1 MRLEDILSGAAGK
14 VRKTDESPPRYA
26 LVDILRIATGYSH
39 TNAGILHLRV
49 QRRDQLEE
57 FERVKFPG
65 QGQRLTQVCTA
76 DEAQQML
83 ARLGGRSAAEF
94 WATGKTGKRTRGP
107 KHDDLYV
114 MKYSFDDTAVKIGR
128 SDNVKRRKRT
138 LEAGQNFFVEVVAI
152 FPGKECLEKKVHRN
166 LQDYRSTSGAGTECF
181 NICAEDA
188 AAICS
193 NTLKEVTQACAL
205 NGPKSQCLVLSK
217 RAEVAEDAPDP

>member
-14 VRKTDESPPRYA
+14 VRKTEESPPRYS
-26 LVDILRIATGYSH
+26 LVDILRIVTGYSQA
-39 TNAGILHLRV
+39 NASNAHLRV
-49 QRRDQLEE
+49 QRIHQLEE

-65 QGQRLTQVCTA
+65 RGQRLTQVCTA

-83 ARLGGRSAAEF
+83 ARLGGTSAAEF
-94 WATGKTGKRTRGP
+94 RADGKTGKRTRGP

-128 SDNVKRRKRT
+128 SDNVKRRKRE
-138 LEAGQNFFVEVVAI
+138 LEAGQNFFVEVVAV
-152 FPGKECLEKKVHRN
+152 FPGKGCFEKEVHRN
-166 LQDYRSTSGAGTECF
+166 LQDYRSTSGAGREWF

-188 AAICS
+188 AVICS
-193 NTLKEVTQACAL
+193 NTLKEVIQACAL
-205 NGPKSQCLVLSK
+205 NSPEGQCLVLSK

>member
-1 MRLEDILSGAAGK
+1 MRLEDILSGAAGQ
-14 VRKTDESPPRYA
+14 VRKMDESPPRYA

-57 FERVKFPG
+57 FEKVKFPG

-76 DEAQQML
+76 DDAHQMI
-83 ARLGGRSAAEF
+83 ARLGGKFAAEF
-94 WATGKTGKRTRGP
+94 RATKKKRKRKRGP

-114 MKYSFDDTAVKIGR
+114 MKCSFDDAAVKIGR

-138 LEAGQNFFVEVVAI
+138 LEAGQNFFVEVVAV
-152 FPGKECLEKKVHRN
+152 FPGKGWFEKEVHRN
-166 LQDYRSTSGAGTECF
+166 LQDYRSTSGAGREWF

-205 NGPKSQCLVLSK
+205 SSPKSQCLVLSK
-217 RAEVAEDAPDP
+217 RAELAEDACDS

>member
-14 VRKTDESPPRYA
+14 VRKTEESPPRYS
-26 LVDILRIATGYSH
+26 LVDILCIVTGYSQANASH
-39 TNAGILHLRV
+39 TYLRV
-49 QRRDQLEE
+49 QRLHQLEE
-57 FERVKFPG
+57 FGRVKFPG

-76 DEAQQML
+76 DEAQQIL
-83 ARLGGRSAAEF
+83 ARLGGKTAAEF
-94 WATGKTGKRTRGP
+94 RATGKTSKRTRGP
-107 KHDDLYV
+107 THDDLYV

-128 SDNVKRRKRT
+128 SDNVKRRKHS
-138 LEAGQNFFVEVVAI
+138 LEAGQNFFMEVVAI
-152 FPGKECLEKKVHRN
+152 FPGKGCLEKEVHRN
-166 LQDYRSTSGAGTECF
+166 LQDYRSTSGAGTEWF

-217 RAEVAEDAPDP
+217 RAEVAEDAPNP